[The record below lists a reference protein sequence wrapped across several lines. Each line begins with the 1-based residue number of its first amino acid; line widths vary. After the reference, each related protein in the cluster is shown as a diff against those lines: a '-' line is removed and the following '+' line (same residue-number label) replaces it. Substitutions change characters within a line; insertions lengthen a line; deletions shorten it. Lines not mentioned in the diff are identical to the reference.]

1 MKISI
6 AAAIAIDQL
15 NKSVM
20 DKGLNYIDQ
29 FYKYPRKRK

>member
-6 AAAIAIDQL
+6 AAAIVIDQL

-20 DKGLNYIDQ
+20 DKWLNYIDQ

>member
-6 AAAIAIDQL
+6 AAAIAIEQL

-20 DKGLNYIDQ
+20 DKWLNRIDQ

>member
-6 AAAIAIDQL
+6 AAVIAIDQL

-20 DKGLNYIDQ
+20 DKLLKDIDH

>member
-20 DKGLNYIDQ
+20 DKWLNNIDQ

>member
-6 AAAIAIDQL
+6 MAAIAIEQL

-20 DKGLNYIDQ
+20 DKWLNHIDQ